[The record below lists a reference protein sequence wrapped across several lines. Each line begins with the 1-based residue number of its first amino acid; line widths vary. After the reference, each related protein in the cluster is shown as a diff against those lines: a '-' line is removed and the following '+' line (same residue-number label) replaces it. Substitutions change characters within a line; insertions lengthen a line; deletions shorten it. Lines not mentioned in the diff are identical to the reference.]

1 MADVRSSAEPTL
13 ALVSVLG
20 LTAGP
25 EDKAK
30 RLLIVTPPV
39 VHTLL

>member
-13 ALVSVLG
+13 ALVAVLG

-30 RLLIVTPPV
+30 RLLIVTPPA